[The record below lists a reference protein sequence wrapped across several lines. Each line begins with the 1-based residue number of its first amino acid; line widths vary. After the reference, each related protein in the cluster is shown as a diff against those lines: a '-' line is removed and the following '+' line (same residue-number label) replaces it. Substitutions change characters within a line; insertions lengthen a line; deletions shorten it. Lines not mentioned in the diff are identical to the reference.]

1 MDVVQVSAARYHAVA
16 VSRDGRV
23 YTWGSGLY
31 GQLGHGDRYTR
42 FEPTMVSALARVNV
56 TGAAAGT
63 RHTVVVCDLGEV
75 YAWGSNEFG
84 ELGVDPRPVKPSEGS
99 ANPKLTLRGWLFGAA
114 PSPSYSAPSSSG
126 SGESGKKR
134 RRSTLGMDTEEDPA
148 GAFDMIF
155 ERLRDDSDESG
166 RSGMTHAT
174 FGALVAGVQPAIPPP
189 WERDRFNGSADELF
203 DQRFGTMLGQSR
215 DSAGRVE
222 YLTLPRLVRG
232 LAQVNEVAAGGG
244 FTLANGFEVTGVT
257 NIVGGGLGE
266 VVPHLPLVVT
276 VMLLVTAV
284 TFMTELTSNTATALV
299 MLPILEAVSYETL
312 IHPMLLL
319 VPVGMATSF
328 AFSLPAATPPN
339 SVIFATSRVSF
350 GTFASTGIKIDV
362 LAICIASFVGL
373 GMVIVVFDALG
384 PFPEKSCKINPVP
397 CQWLEIPGTVNG
409 VEVSSQACVV
419 EDSDELL
426 CRLRFL
432 HDLPALRATPPC
444 AAQALLLSPPPP
456 SALPS
461 PPARH
466 SAHEL
471 QQAHAYRD
479 RSCTLLAEG
488 DLAGAVKASHAFVGP
503 DWGFPDIAVAEW
515 LFVDSS

>member
-1 MDVVQVSAARYHAVA
+1 VDVVQVSAARYHAVA

-174 FGALVAGVQPAIPPP
+174 FGALVAGGPARDPPP
-189 WERDRFNGSADELF
+189 VGKRPI
-203 DQRFGTMLGQSR
+203 QRI
-215 DSAGRVE
+215 
-222 YLTLPRLVRG
+222 RG
-232 LAQVNEVAAGGG
+232 
-244 FTLANGFEVTGVT
+244 
-257 NIVGGGLGE
+257 
-266 VVPHLPLVVT
+266 
-276 VMLLVTAV
+276 
-284 TFMTELTSNTATALV
+284 
-299 MLPILEAVSYETL
+299 
-312 IHPMLLL
+312 
-319 VPVGMATSF
+319 
-328 AFSLPAATPPN
+328 
-339 SVIFATSRVSF
+339 
-350 GTFASTGIKIDV
+350 
-362 LAICIASFVGL
+362 
-373 GMVIVVFDALG
+373 
-384 PFPEKSCKINPVP
+384 
-397 CQWLEIPGTVNG
+397 
-409 VEVSSQACVV
+409 
-419 EDSDELL
+419 
-426 CRLRFL
+426 
-432 HDLPALRATPPC
+432 
-444 AAQALLLSPPPP
+444 
-456 SALPS
+456 
-461 PPARH
+461 
-466 SAHEL
+466 
-471 QQAHAYRD
+471 
-479 RSCTLLAEG
+479 
-488 DLAGAVKASHAFVGP
+488 
-503 DWGFPDIAVAEW
+503 
-515 LFVDSS
+515 

>member
-1 MDVVQVSAARYHAVA
+1 MVQVSAARYHAVA

-63 RHTVVVCDLGEV
+63 RHTVAVCDLGEV

-99 ANPKLTLRGWLFGAA
+99 ANPKLTLRGWLFGNA

-126 SGESGKKR
+126 SGESVKKR

-189 WERDRFNGSADELF
+189 WERDSFNGSADELF

-232 LAQVNEVAAGGG
+232 LAQVTRASLIIVASSVAFCGSDSRQCLDAAGA
-244 FTLANGFEVTGVT
+244 LSAA
-257 NIVGGGLGE
+257 
-266 VVPHLPLVVT
+266 LVVAGS
-276 VMLLVTAV
+276 VYYGNSRS
-284 TFMTELTSNTATALV
+284 FEEELDDA
-299 MLPILEAVSYETL
+299 
-312 IHPMLLL
+312 
-319 VPVGMATSF
+319 
-328 AFSLPAATPPN
+328 
-339 SVIFATSRVSF
+339 
-350 GTFASTGIKIDV
+350 ID
-362 LAICIASFVGL
+362 
-373 GMVIVVFDALG
+373 
-384 PFPEKSCKINPVP
+384 
-397 CQWLEIPGTVNG
+397 
-409 VEVSSQACVV
+409 
-419 EDSDELL
+419 
-426 CRLRFL
+426 
-432 HDLPALRATPPC
+432 
-444 AAQALLLSPPPP
+444 
-456 SALPS
+456 
-461 PPARH
+461 
-466 SAHEL
+466 
-471 QQAHAYRD
+471 
-479 RSCTLLAEG
+479 
-488 DLAGAVKASHAFVGP
+488 
-503 DWGFPDIAVAEW
+503 PDIAHEMDSVIGEAEEILEELMDLFVEEHGAEPTEDEFLAWTESLKAQGAVAEKKAGKK
-515 LFVDSS
+515 STPKKATTPAKKPAKKSTPAKPKAAKETKTSTRRRPPTRSTPGKK